1 MSYSRFMN
9 AKVPA
14 DVVER
19 AKAIAPIMNTT
30 IGEILATAT
39 RPALD
44 LLEKE
49 ALSRFQAKVDE
60 NGRHAK

>member
-1 MSYSRFMN
+1 MGSPRFMN

-19 AKAIAPIMNTT
+19 AKAVAPIMNTT
-30 IGEILATAT
+30 IGEILANAT

-44 LLEKE
+44 RLEKE

-60 NGRHAK
+60 KSRQAK